1 MRNKPQ
7 ELCWLEA
14 MKHRGH
20 LSNEEQNSYQRLSNG
35 IQGEVIF
42 DQLFDHFLG
51 NEVSYLDD
59 VTLDYRGD
67 VLQMD
72 KILQNK
78 STVYLAD
85 IKNYQ
90 GNYVYENN
98 ALKIGGKVFANDI
111 IEQAR
116 RARRIFTRLFE
127 DYQLPLEIKNVIVFI
142 NDQSRITL
150 NDDLP
155 EIILN
160 YEEIPSW
167 LMSLRGQTQTSQSMN
182 WQNLIKNYQI
192 PHYGTK
198 RICTT
203 ERFKH
208 LKKGIHC
215 AKCGSFSLT
224 SKRYVLQCACGYVE
238 AKKIAYLRTICECGI
253 IRHHLPLK
261 RSEIVDFFGKG
272 YSIDYIKNTLLEY
285 FSPIQPNKKDG
296 KYQNYGLPFEYWF
309 KNELDQL
316 EKLAKRKNWQN
327 GL

>member
-160 YEEIPSW
+160 YEEIPS
-167 LMSLRGQTQTSQSMN
+167 
-182 WQNLIKNYQI
+182 
-192 PHYGTK
+192 
-198 RICTT
+198 C
-203 ERFKH
+203 
-208 LKKGIHC
+208 
-215 AKCGSFSLT
+215 
-224 SKRYVLQCACGYVE
+224 
-238 AKKIAYLRTICECGI
+238 
-253 IRHHLPLK
+253 
-261 RSEIVDFFGKG
+261 
-272 YSIDYIKNTLLEY
+272 
-285 FSPIQPNKKDG
+285 
-296 KYQNYGLPFEYWF
+296 
-309 KNELDQL
+309 
-316 EKLAKRKNWQN
+316 
-327 GL
+327 